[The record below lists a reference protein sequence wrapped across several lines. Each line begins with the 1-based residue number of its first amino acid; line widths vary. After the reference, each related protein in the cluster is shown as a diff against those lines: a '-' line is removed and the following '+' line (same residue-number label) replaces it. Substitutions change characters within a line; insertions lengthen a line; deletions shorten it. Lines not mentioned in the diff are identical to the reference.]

1 MRTLD
6 ERATVST
13 TLTVFFDGQFW
24 VGVAERRS
32 AGGVEACRIVFGAE
46 PTNEEIYQLVLK
58 KWATLSFS
66 SAVEDATMR
75 RKNGNPKRRQ
85 RAAARE
91 AARARPS
98 TKAQE
103 ALAVMRES
111 RKDARHAHQ
120 AALRQAD
127 KQERYEQKQAK
138 RHRKRKGH

>member
-6 ERATVST
+6 ERTGIST

-24 VGVAERRS
+24 IGVAERRS
-32 AGGVEACRIVFGAE
+32 GGRIEACRMVFGAE

-58 KWATLSFS
+58 KWAALSFS
-66 SAVEDATMR
+66 SAVEDVETQR
-75 RKNGNPKRRQ
+75 RVGNPKRRQ

-103 ALAVMRES
+103 ALAKEQEA
-111 RKDARHAHQ
+111 RKDARRALQ
-120 AALRQAD
+120 AARRQTD
-127 KQERYEQKQAK
+127 KQEQYKQKQAK
-138 RHRKRKGH
+138 RRRKRKGH

>member
-6 ERATVST
+6 ERTGIST

-24 VGVAERRS
+24 IGVAERKSR
-32 AGGVEACRIVFGAE
+32 GRIEACRMVFGAE

-58 KWATLSFS
+58 RWTALSFS
-66 SAVEDATMR
+66 SAVEDVETQR
-75 RKNGNPKRRQ
+75 RVGNPKRRQ

-103 ALAVMRES
+103 ALAKEREAL
-111 RKDARHAHQ
+111 KGARAEQ
-120 AALRQAD
+120 RVTRRQTD

-138 RHRKRKGH
+138 RHRKHKGH

>member
-1 MRTLD
+1 MRTLG
-6 ERATVST
+6 ERAGIST

-24 VGVAERRS
+24 IGVAERRS
-32 AGGVEACRIVFGAE
+32 GGHIEAYRMVFGAE

-58 KWATLSFS
+58 RWATLPFS
-66 SAVEDATMR
+66 PSVEDTVEQ
-75 RKNGNPKRRQ
+75 RKIGNPKRRQ

-103 ALAVMRES
+103 ALAKEREAL
-111 RKDARHAHQ
+111 KDARTEQRATR
-120 AALRQAD
+120 RQTD
-127 KQERYEQKQAK
+127 KQERYKQKQAK